1 MNGPIAQIVALTC
14 YGNAVLSG
22 HKAPPFFPANSTC
35 QFCER
40 VAFVTLDKTF
50 FGKVKEEEVAKS
62 PDDWFSLLKSQRALG
77 IRLVRAPQDN
87 PGISDRMSAGFV
99 GGGGTWTMEV
109 LLPKQ
114 KSNFWSARWEVW
126 NQKAPD
132 RRIWRVAYGRVSEA
146 TARGAATADLIG
158 ASREL
163 RQSLQEIREFSA
175 KHGLDGF
182 TKCFDDALDTL
193 ASEGKN
199 LHGYHQ
205 DLAPR
210 GILSE
215 EAAMI
220 LDASQ
225 PSWVFGGM
233 GSWND
238 MGFDGEEQQRYDRI
252 SERLFQAVNSAI
264 ETAATTSFKE
274 GRTSKSRVQ

>member
-1 MNGPIAQIVALTC
+1 MVALTC

-22 HKAPPFFPANSTC
+22 HKAPLFFPANSTC

-50 FGKVKEEEVAKS
+50 FGKVKEQEVAKS
-62 PDDWFSLLKSQRALG
+62 PDDWFSLLKSRRALG
-77 IRLVRAPQDN
+77 IRLARAPQDN

-146 TARGAATADLIG
+146 TTRAAATADLVG

-163 RQSLQEIREFSA
+163 QQSLQEIREFSA

-199 LHGYHQ
+199 RHGYHQ

-215 EAAMI
+215 EAAMV

-238 MGFDGEEQQRYDRI
+238 MGFDGDEQQRYDRV

-264 ETAATTSFKE
+264 ETASTSSFKAS
-274 GRTSKSRVQ
+274 RISKSSVQ